1 MINNLQGELYP
12 FEKLY
17 TNENVSKS
25 SINELLKKTSN
36 NKEISNE
43 NFNLCEV
50 DIYLHEII
58 QSKKP
63 PKNNK
68 SPGND
73 GLAAEF
79 FKDFS
84 APILL
89 GVYGCWKEF
98 AVMGILS
105 RTGIVSA
112 NYKKCDKNDIEYYR
126 PISLLNQEYKIYT
139 TILENTM
146 LSMFNIVTEVLTN
159 FIIVDARI
167 KGMQIGNQEIKIVSF
182 ADDTT
187 IFLGDI
193 NCLNRIR
200 TILKLYEKASSS
212 KISFSKS
219 QALWVDEYKNRVD
232 QPGNMEWPLF
242 SIKILG
248 INLVNSTLNNSIWE
262 KMSENIAKNPN
273 LEQCHTLFER

>member
-1 MINNLQGELYP
+1 M
-12 FEKLY
+12 
-17 TNENVSKS
+17 
-25 SINELLKKTSN
+25 
-36 NKEISNE
+36 
-43 NFNLCEV
+43 
-50 DIYLHEII
+50 
-58 QSKKP
+58 
-63 PKNNK
+63 

-79 FKDFS
+79 YKDFS
-84 APILL
+84 RELAPILL
-89 GVYGCWKEF
+89 GVYGCWKEL

-105 RTGIVSA
+105 RTGIISD
-112 NYKKCDKNDIEYYR
+112 NYKKYDKNDIEYYR
-126 PISLLNQEYKIYT
+126 PISLLNQDYKIYT

-146 LSMFNIVTEVLTN
+146 LSMFNIVTEVLAN
-159 FIIVDARI
+159 FIIVDTRI
-167 KGMQIGNQEIKIVSF
+167 KGMQIGNQEIKIVNF
-182 ADDTT
+182 ADDTI

-200 TILKLYEKASSS
+200 TILKLFEKASSS

-242 SIKILG
+242 FIKILG
-248 INLVNSTLNNSIWE
+248 INLVNSTLNNSICE
-262 KMSENIAKNPN
+262 KTSENIAKNPN

>member
-1 MINNLQGELYP
+1 
-12 FEKLY
+12 
-17 TNENVSKS
+17 
-25 SINELLKKTSN
+25 
-36 NKEISNE
+36 
-43 NFNLCEV
+43 
-50 DIYLHEII
+50 
-58 QSKKP
+58 
-63 PKNNK
+63 
-68 SPGND
+68 
-73 GLAAEF
+73 
-79 FKDFS
+79 
-84 APILL
+84 
-89 GVYGCWKEF
+89 
-98 AVMGILS
+98 MGILS